1 MFSILMD
8 PILLQPKIAQCF
20 SRSSFTGKETLYR
33 WVFRSLELAIRKGE
47 LEAGFKL
54 PPTRLLAEALGIA
67 RNTVKTAYEML
78 LSEGYIESR
87 VGDGSYVA
95 ELPQDLIRPSNKNK
109 KVGADLPLSEY
120 AQQYISLA
128 PLNSDV
134 RKALQPGIPALTE
147 FPMGY
152 WKRCLSFAS
161 SYKALESFPPAGDL
175 KLREGIVDYLLKFR
189 GIEADP
195 EQVLITSGSQQAA
208 FLTAQL
214 LLNKGEKVIVETPGF
229 PGTSGV
235 FSSLGCHIEAL
246 NMEEDVT
253 IASNARLINLTPSRN
268 FPLGHTLSLS
278 QRLKAVQ
285 WAEQNNSWVLE
296 DDYDSEFAEGH
307 PVSALLSICESD
319 RVIYTGTFSRSMF
332 PALRLGYMV
341 LPPKLVNVF
350 TRARRYMDGGL
361 SQVVQVAMAEFMGQG
376 YYARHL
382 KKMRK
387 FYGEREK
394 LIHNLIRSTR
404 LNELAILSAPG
415 GMHLVIELPDNI
427 EDQCLV
433 RSLNKEGLGVRA
445 LSGYTQLGS
454 RLNGLVIGYCADSE
468 VELEAGIRLIDSRY
482 NQFKYLIS

>member
-1 MFSILMD
+1 MLSILMD

-95 ELPQDLIRPSNKNK
+95 QLPQDLINPGHKSK
-109 KVGADLPLSEY
+109 KARADLPLSEY
-120 AQQYISLA
+120 AQQYISLP
-128 PLNSDV
+128 PLNSDI
-134 RKALQPGIPALTE
+134 RKILQPGIPALRD
-147 FPMGY
+147 FPLGQ

-161 SYKALESFPPAGDL
+161 SFKALESFPPAGDL
-175 KLREGIVDYLLKFR
+175 KLREQIVDYLLKFR

-208 FLTAQL
+208 FLAAQL

-235 FSSLGCHIEAL
+235 FSSLGCQIDAL
-246 NMEEDVT
+246 NMEEAVSID
-253 IASNARLINLTPSRN
+253 SDARLINLTPSRN

-278 QRLKAVQ
+278 QRLKVVQ

-296 DDYDSEFAEGH
+296 DDYDSEFAEGY

-341 LPPKLVNVF
+341 LPPKLVTVF

-376 YYARHL
+376 FYSRHL
-382 KKMRK
+382 KKMCQHYLK
-387 FYGEREK
+387 QAGHMLKQIEK
-394 LIHNLIRSTR
+394 TSLS
-404 LNELAILSAPG
+404 ELALISAPG
-415 GMHLVIELPDNI
+415 GMHLVLKLPDCI
-427 EDQCLV
+427 DDRAMVGELDK
-433 RSLNKEGLGVRA
+433 RGFGIRA
-445 LSGYTQLGS
+445 LSGYCQQGQPM
-454 RLNGLVIGYCADSE
+454 NGLVIGFCVDKEE
-468 VELEAGIRLIDSRY
+468 VIKSGIEEVASLYKALRD
-482 NQFKYLIS
+482 KA